1 MKGDINHMEQEFL
14 KLFVSHK
21 GDVKKIAKEMNM
33 SLRDL
38 EELSQEPEVQEQLKL
53 MKETTLTTNDYVLG
67 NLKRITDVALAHKPH
82 PASTPT
88 EPYYE
93 YNPTIALKSLELL
106 GKHNRLF
113 SDRVDAT
120 LINTNFEE
128 YIQKVESKDE
138 Y

>member
-1 MKGDINHMEQEFL
+1 MEQEFL

-82 PASTPT
+82 PASPQDS
-88 EPYYE
+88 PYYE